1 MSNHCSFKVPS
12 ISTKIYFLLTLEENV
27 EAKTYAMIIEVED
40 KRLNPPSV
48 SQLRILSVK
57 PNCL

>member
-1 MSNHCSFKVPS
+1 M
-12 ISTKIYFLLTLEENV
+12 LEENV

>member
-1 MSNHCSFKVPS
+1 M
-12 ISTKIYFLLTLEENV
+12 LEENV

-57 PNCL
+57 PNCLWNFKDMYQVM